1 MPFKGG
7 KTWGARAGG
16 RQSHP
21 PPVWKRSEARL
32 ISRGHS
38 AEEALAEKWAMRMFT
53 PHSTYPP
60 WAVMGLPCYF
70 LHALALLDS
79 CEGLRRL
86 LAAHGIPLHL
96 SPACWACCGAGR
108 LTTSLPP
115 TRHRPAPPLQSHGL
129 GNDSPYP
136 KDIQII
142 FQVTPTMLAHPSP
155 AVSHNNNM
163 PEYCRHSERP
173 LIFQQHIAGL
183 PFFLFFKDDHTHTAP
198 L

>member
-38 AEEALAEKWAMRMFT
+38 AEEAPPEKWAMRMFT

-70 LHALALLDS
+70 
-79 CEGLRRL
+79 CT
-86 LAAHGIPLHL
+86 P
-96 SPACWACCGAGR
+96 
-108 LTTSLPP
+108 
-115 TRHRPAPPLQSHGL
+115 
-129 GNDSPYP
+129 SPYWTAV
-136 KDIQII
+136 KDCVGYSRHMAFPSICRQRAEPVAERVDL
-142 FQVTPTMLAHPSP
+142 QHPSHP
-155 AVSHNNNM
+155 PGTGLPHPFKAMASVMTPLPQRHPDHFPSHS
-163 PEYCRHSERP
+163 HSAGTP
-173 LIFQQHIAGL
+173 IPSCQSQQQHAWIL
-183 PFFLFFKDDHTHTAP
+183 
-198 L
+198 